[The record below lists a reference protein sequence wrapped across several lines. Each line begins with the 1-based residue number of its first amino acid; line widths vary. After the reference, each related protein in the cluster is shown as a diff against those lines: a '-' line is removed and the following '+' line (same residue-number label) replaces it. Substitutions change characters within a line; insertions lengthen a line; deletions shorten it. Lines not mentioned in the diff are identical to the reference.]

1 MNRQMTDDILQKFEQ
16 AGAYLRGH
24 FLLTSGRH
32 SEVYF
37 EKFMLLQHPDIMTEL
52 CATLAAPYQDSKIQT
67 VVGPTLGGVVIAYEV
82 ARQLGCRSI
91 YAEADG
97 DRRVL
102 RRGFALE
109 ESERV
114 LLVDDILTT
123 GRSVREV
130 VALAES
136 YSCEI
141 VGIAL
146 MLDRSGGTRFS
157 YPLTTLASI
166 DAESFDP
173 GECPLCQKGVP
184 ITQRGSRTI
193 AAKS

>member
-1 MNRQMTDDILQKFEQ
+1 MNDDILKLFEQ
-16 AGAYLRGH
+16 AKAYLRGH

-37 EKFMLLQHPDIMTEL
+37 EKFMLLQYPDIMTEL
-52 CATLAAPYQDSKIQT
+52 CTTLAAPYQDKQVQT

-82 ARQLGCRSI
+82 ARQLGCRAI

-97 DRRVL
+97 DLRVL
-102 RRGFALE
+102 RRGFSLDKG
-109 ESERV
+109 ERV

-130 VALAES
+130 VDMAES
-136 YSCEI
+136 YESDI
-141 VGIAL
+141 LGIAL
-146 MLDRSGGTRFS
+146 MLDRSGGTTFK

-166 DAESFDP
+166 DAESYDP
-173 GECPLCQKGVP
+173 GECPLCLKGEP
-184 ITQRGSRTI
+184 ITQRGSRATVQ
-193 AAKS
+193 

>member
-1 MNRQMTDDILQKFEQ
+1 MTDDILQKFEQ
-16 AGAYLRGH
+16 AKAYLRGH
-24 FLLTSGRH
+24 FLLTSGQH

-37 EKFMLLQHPDIMTEL
+37 EKFMLLQYPDIMVEL
-52 CATLAAPYQDSKIQT
+52 CAKLAAPYKDLKVQT

-82 ARQLGCRSI
+82 ARQLGCRAI

-102 RRGFALE
+102 KRGFALE
-109 ESERV
+109 NSERV

-130 VALAES
+130 VAMAES
-136 YSCEI
+136 YQCDI
-141 VGIAL
+141 LGIAL
-146 MLDRSGGTRFS
+146 ILDRSGGTTFS
-157 YPLTTLASI
+157 YPLTALASI

-173 GECPLCQKGVP
+173 SDCPLCKKGIP
-184 ITQRGSRTI
+184 ITQRGSRSM